1 MSNEMKNKRIQVHKT
16 NKSRNVDIT
25 YYFMSDPSDSVTLD
39 RKNLNSMAC
48 IIQVETALTDKDI
61 FNIFYRNFSDAS

>member
-1 MSNEMKNKRIQVHKT
+1 
-16 NKSRNVDIT
+16 
-25 YYFMSDPSDSVTLD
+25 MSDPSDSVTLD

-48 IIQVETALTDKDI
+48 IIQVEIALTDKDI

>member
-16 NKSRNVDIT
+16 IKSRNVDIT

-39 RKNLNSMAC
+39 RKKSELYGLHY
-48 IIQVETALTDKDI
+48 TG
-61 FNIFYRNFSDAS
+61 